1 MSLSLYPI
9 KYLSELY
16 WPYFSFSETS
26 ILSTSILFIL
36 IFFVCFCYCRSH
48 FFWFFCRRNLCYFHL
63 FLYSVKKK
71 SKIFLIIIIGICAL
85 IIHFCFVLIDS
96 INVYRNV
103 YYHNNDV
110 CLEICMMVFMRI
122 ISMWWF
128 FVWKEV
134 MWRFFIQIAAFKTY
148 C

>member
-16 WPYFSFSETS
+16 LPYFSFSETS
-26 ILSTSILFIL
+26 ILSTSRLFIL

-48 FFWFFCRRNLCYFHL
+48 FFCFFCGRNLCYFHL

-71 SKIFLIIIIGICAL
+71 SKIFFIIIIGIRAL
-85 IIHFCFVLIDS
+85 VIHFCFVLIDS

-110 CLEICMMVFMRI
+110 CLEICMMVFMTI
-122 ISMWWF
+122 ISM
-128 FVWKEV
+128 
-134 MWRFFIQIAAFKTY
+134 
-148 C
+148 